1 MTMDIGIAFAIVAA
15 LGLAVQALT
24 VRVATLQGRSS
35 DVLFVVL
42 VVNTV
47 LLAPIAAFSSLDS
60 QLPVSG
66 MAAFAVAGILGTA
79 VGRAFLFEG
88 IKTVGASRAEPIKAS
103 TPLHAT
109 VLSVLV
115 LGESVTG
122 LQFVGVLTIIGGI
135 AVITWDGSAAS
146 RATPEGVPWTGLAL
160 PFAAAFCFGL
170 EPIFASIGFREGV
183 PLFVGLAVQAIAG
196 LLAYAVYLT
205 WIGSL
210 PTVGRLRAA
219 DLRWYVFAGLSS
231 TTFIFAYYVGLS
243 VSTVGVVVP
252 IMQTSPL
259 VVVLLSVIFL
269 RKLERVTPTVI
280 AAAGI
285 IVTGGVLVAL
295 AG

>member
-1 MTMDIGIAFAIVAA
+1 MDIGIAFAIVAA
-15 LGLAVQALT
+15 LGLAVQALS
-24 VRVATLQGRSS
+24 VRVATLRGRSS
-35 DVLFVVL
+35 DVLFVAL

-47 LLAPIAAFSSLDS
+47 LLVPIAALSPIDS
-60 QLPVSG
+60 KISVPG

-88 IKTVGASRAEPIKAS
+88 IKRVGASRAEPIKAS

-122 LQFVGVLTIIGGI
+122 PQFAGVLIIIGGI
-135 AVITWDGSAAS
+135 TVITWDGAEAS

-170 EPIFASIGFREGV
+170 EPIFASIGFREDV
-183 PLFVGLAVQAIAG
+183 PLFVGLAIQAIAG

-205 WIGSL
+205 WNGSL
-210 PTVGRLRAA
+210 PTVGRLRDA

-231 TTFIFAYYVGLS
+231 AVFIFAYYVGLS

-252 IMQTSPL
+252 IMQSSPL
-259 VVVLLSVIFL
+259 MVVLLSVLFL
-269 RKLERVTPTVI
+269 RKLERITPTVV

-285 IVTGGVLVAL
+285 IVIGGVLVAL